1 MIIISERY
9 RYTMNLRQYYEKNIR
24 IVDVDGNTFEGQVTD
39 YIYPGDD
46 ETDLE
51 SIIVDCTRGKLAG
64 KSVEFWEKDIK
75 SIETMQ
81 AYVMASDPCP
91 NLTAEDV
98 LMRIKNIK
106 TEEDLAKLFALSENK
121 AWWVEDNVYD
131 YEEGTTEYL
140 KACEIRDKWFNI
152 SDELRERIFAILRK
166 EKVSIPQTRQRSVL
180 IPFMEQYGFFDGDG
194 WWLLQ
199 KK

>member
-1 MIIISERY
+1 
-9 RYTMNLRQYYEKNIR
+9 MNLKQYYDKRVR
-24 IVDVDGNTFEGQVTD
+24 IVDVDGNMFEGQVTD
-39 YIYPGDD
+39 YVYPDD
-46 ETDLE
+46 DDTGLE
-51 SIIVDCTRGKLAG
+51 SIIIDCTKGKLEG

-81 AYVMASDPCP
+81 AYVMTSDPCP

-98 LMRIKNIK
+98 LMCINNIK

-131 YEEGTTEYL
+131 YEEGTIEYL

-152 SDELRERIFAILRK
+152 SDKLRERIFAILRK
-166 EKVSIPQTRQRSVL
+166 EKVSIPQTKQRSAL
-180 IPFMEQYGFFDGDG
+180 IPFMEQNGFFDGNG
-194 WWLLQ
+194 WWFLQ